1 MINENTKTFLT
12 VNGVDYWRRER
23 PIVVVCVD
31 GGDQSYYQH
40 GLTDG
45 ILPNLKRFI
54 KDGFSDLSD
63 GVVPSFT
70 NPNNLSIATGV
81 PPSIHGISGN
91 FFLEPKSGKAIM
103 MNDPEFLRVE
113 TLFAAYSH
121 AGAKVVIITAK
132 DKLRLLLGKDM
143 KDGICF
149 SSEKADTCTL
159 QEHGIENVL
168 KMVEWPLP
176 DIYSAE
182 LSLFVMEAGIKILE
196 REQPEIMYL
205 SLTDFI
211 QHTHAPGSE
220 EANNFYARLDDAF
233 GRLEKL
239 GALVA
244 ITADHGM
251 NDKSKG
257 DNSPNVIYL
266 QDHLD
271 RLLGAGST
279 QVILPITD
287 PYVAHHGSLGG
298 FARIY
303 CLDGVSPSTVIE
315 FVRTLA
321 GVESVYSRNEVCSI
335 FDLPPDIEGD
345 VAVISDAGTVIG
357 STKSGHDLSQLQ
369 GKRLRSHGGLSESRV
384 PFIISKPLNKS
395 YAKRAELGHLRN
407 FNIFDF
413 AVNGTI

>member
-12 VNGVDYWRRER
+12 VNGVDYCRPDQ

-31 GGDQSYYQH
+31 GGDQSYYEH

-54 KDGFSDLSD
+54 KNGFSDLAD

-103 MNDPEFLRVE
+103 MNNPEHLRVE

-132 DKLRLLLGKDM
+132 DKLRLLLGKGM

-168 KMVEWPLP
+168 KMVKWPLP

-220 EANNFYARLDDAF
+220 EANNFYACLDDAF
-233 GRLEKL
+233 GRLETL

-279 QVILPITD
+279 QVILPISV

-395 YAKRAELGHLRN
+395 YAQRAELDNLRN